1 MSNSLKTTFFVH
13 CASVDYKGVL
23 SLIERRYKVW
33 LVSRWLKKA
42 KKRKVLLKKGLS
54 IRVRFFFDSELPYET
69 RTSLSIALHSTFTNS
84 KFILFIEIWINV
96 FVKNSLILV
105 WRKLKKDLSLKKIV
119 LKVNN
124 HAKDPI
130 VHTKLQS
137 SITPR
142 KKTKFKKIFLL
153 LNSTLD
159 QLFNDTTHIS
169 LRRIYRSAKIHWTKK
184 NPFEYI
190 VPSPTSGVGTIMV
203 NWKYVSYSIGSRLI
217 TNGSSF

>member
-13 CASVDYKGVL
+13 CASFDYKGVL
-23 SLIERRYKVW
+23 SLIERRYKMW

-96 FVKNSLILV
+96 FVK
-105 WRKLKKDLSLKKIV
+105 KDLSLKKIV

-142 KKTKFKKIFLL
+142 KKRNSKKSFYFWILRWTSFLMIPL
-153 LNSTLD
+153 TFLYD
-159 QLFNDTTHIS
+159 
-169 LRRIYRSAKIHWTKK
+169 
-184 NPFEYI
+184 EYI
-190 VPSPTSGVGTIMV
+190 DRPKFTEQKKKTHL
-203 NWKYVSYSIGSRLI
+203 SI
-217 TNGSSF
+217 